1 MQIKNQIAEFR
12 KEQKLS
18 QEALAEKINVSRQAV
33 TKWESGEATPELE
46 KLIALADLFDISLD
60 KLVGREETYYDS
72 IKALIGR
79 MAENGVKGFD
89 GDISPII
96 NRYMNYMQSMG
107 MPAKTI
113 LDGLLMVMLTAV
125 VPLARQSLE
134 DGTPSL

>member
-113 LDGLLMVMLTAV
+113 LDGLLAMCE
-125 VPLARQSLE
+125 RS
-134 DGTPSL
+134 